1 MPLDGLAVLNEEKLV
16 ADRGGEVAELGAGE
30 LEESGRLRT
39 APTLE
44 KRERREHVGRRLAGS
59 QVEFHLE
66 RDRIARGGGSEIG
79 WKQEAEHGCV
89 RVRKPG
95 ISCAG
100 ATQKERPMSNE
111 AFTQLVDAH
120 YAPLYRFALS
130 LARREADACD
140 LVQQTFY
147 IWATKG
153 DALRE
158 MSKAKS
164 WLFTTLYRE
173 FLRGRRRDTRATSIE
188 DLPLGEQDIAAED
201 VDRVARLDAMTVVA
215 ALHSVDEVF
224 RAPLTLF
231 YLEDLSYLEIAEALE
246 VPIGTVMSRL
256 SRGKAQLRAALARK
270 ESAAKSTVIS
280 FPGTK
285 GEKQA

>member
-1 MPLDGLAVLNEEKLV
+1 
-16 ADRGGEVAELGAGE
+16 
-30 LEESGRLRT
+30 
-39 APTLE
+39 
-44 KRERREHVGRRLAGS
+44 
-59 QVEFHLE
+59 
-66 RDRIARGGGSEIG
+66 
-79 WKQEAEHGCV
+79 
-89 RVRKPG
+89 
-95 ISCAG
+95 
-100 ATQKERPMSNE
+100 MSNE

-130 LARREADACD
+130 LARREAEACD

-153 DALRE
+153 EALRE

-173 FLRGRRRDTRATSIE
+173 FLRGRRRDSRATSIE
-188 DLPLGEQDIAAED
+188 DLPPGEQDIAAED

-215 ALHSVDEVF
+215 ALQSVDEVF
-224 RAPLTLF
+224 RAPLTLY

-256 SRGKAQLRAALARK
+256 SRGKAQLRAALAS
-270 ESAAKSTVIS
+270 EENAAMAKVVPFNTAA
-280 FPGTK
+280 GR
-285 GEKQA
+285 KQA